1 MVFWYPGVSSV
12 PGNQVSGLSKSSIE
26 FLITGFLRIA
36 VTSSECEGHVVNEDS
51 HGDLILDHHLPFT
64 DPADILHDRLDQGH
78 VDATKI
84 PDTSTAEPL
93 DFSLLLSL

>member
-12 PGNQVSGLSKSSIE
+12 PGNQVSRLSKSSIE

-36 VTSSECEGHVVNEDS
+36 VTSSECEGHVVDEDS

-64 DPADILHDRLDQGH
+64 DPADILHDRLDQTLRR
-78 VDATKI
+78 DPT
-84 PDTSTAEPL
+84 PQQ
-93 DFSLLLSL
+93 